1 MCLQG
6 GTTATGHGV
15 ILETKKCQDLTLHEG
30 RKFGKTIRCAV
41 VVVVVV
47 AVAAATT
54 LAAATFCV
62 TAWDERQHFI

>member
-30 RKFGKTIRCAV
+30 RKFGKTIRSAAAV
-41 VVVVVV
+41 VVVV
-47 AVAAATT
+47 AAAA
-54 LAAATFCV
+54 LAAAAATFCV